1 MNNDFFT
8 TALLAKLDDT
18 PGLEALE
25 EAIRESRKVG
35 FDYVDDAEALEHF
48 RSEIEEFEEA
58 FAKDDDAHTADEAG
72 DIQLLLVEL
81 VRRRNGSL
89 STQSRETARKFLKRL
104 QFVERELEK
113 RGQTWSDVKWPDD
126 IKPIWKQAKKAGL

>member
-1 MNNDFFT
+1 MSDNFFAT
-8 TALLAKLDDT
+8 VLLAKLDDT

-25 EAIRESRKVG
+25 EAIRKSRKVG

-48 RSEIEEFEEA
+48 RSEIAEFEEA
-58 FAKDDDAHTADEAG
+58 FAEDDDAHTADEAG

-89 STQSRETARKFLKRL
+89 SVQTRETARKFLKRL
-104 QFVERELEK
+104 EFVEQRIK
-113 RGQTWSDVKWPDD
+113 AQGKTWADVKWPDD
-126 IKPIWKQAKKAGL
+126 IKPLWKQAKKAGL